1 MMRMLILRVV
11 VLATLLGFPAASGAE
26 TVADVRAQLSALNG
40 QVQQLRDELVQ
51 RGAAGG
57 LPSDPA
63 SALVRLDQLESELRR
78 ITDRVDV
85 LTNDLDRIVRDAS
98 NRVGDIEFRL
108 TELEGGDPA
117 IVPPGDAP
125 LLGGG
130 LTRPMPRPRAGADGG
145 SGAQLAMSEEADF
158 EAAVAAAEAGDNV
171 GAARRFGEFLET
183 YPGGPLSDE
192 ARMRRADALAAAGQ
206 FQPAAR
212 AYLDAFSGNPQ
223 SPQAPAALKGLG
235 TSLAGLGQTSEACL
249 TFTEVELRYPG
260 TAAAA
265 EAASQRATL
274 ACP

>member
-1 MMRMLILRVV
+1 MMRMLIFRVV
-11 VLATLLGFPAASGAE
+11 VLGTLLGFPAVSGAE
-26 TVADVRAQLSALNG
+26 TVADLRAQLSALNG

-57 LPSDPA
+57 LPTEPA

-85 LTNDLDRIVRDAS
+85 LTNDLDRIVREAS

-117 IVPPGDAP
+117 VVQPGSAP

-130 LTRPMPRPRAGADGG
+130 LTRPMPRPRADADAG
-145 SGAQLAMSEEADF
+145 SGAQLAVSERADF
-158 EAAVAAAEAGDNV
+158 EAAVAAAEAGDNAE
-171 GAARRFGEFLET
+171 AARRFAAFLDT
-183 YPGGPLSDE
+183 YPGGPLADD
-192 ARMRRADALAAAGQ
+192 ARMRRADALAAAGEY
-206 FQPAAR
+206 QPAAR
-212 AYLDAFSGNPQ
+212 AYLDAFSGNPE
-223 SPQAPAALKGLG
+223 SPRAPEALKGLG
-235 TSLAGLGQTSEACL
+235 TSLADLGQTAEACL

-265 EAASQRATL
+265 EAISQRASL

>member
-1 MMRMLILRVV
+1 MRHQFVKAL
-11 VLATLLGFPAASGAE
+11 VLGATLLIPGASEAE
-26 TVADVRAQLSALNG
+26 TVSDLRAQLSVLNG

-85 LTNDLDRIVRDAS
+85 LTNDLDRVIRDAS

-117 IVPPGDAP
+117 AAPSVDAP

-130 LTRPMPRPRAGADGG
+130 LTRPMPRPRSDADGSG
-145 SGAQLAMSEEADF
+145 GAQLAVSEQADF
-158 EAAVAAAEAGDNV
+158 EAAVAAAAAGEHEE
-171 GAARRFGEFLET
+171 AARRFATFLDT
-183 YPGGPLSDE
+183 YPGGPLSDR
-192 ARMRRADALAAAGQ
+192 ARLGRAEALASGGQ
-206 FQPAAR
+206 FQLAAR

-223 SPQAPAALKGLG
+223 GEQAPAALRGLG
-235 TSLAGLGQTSEACL
+235 TSLASLGQTSEACL

-260 TAAAA
+260 TAAAS
-265 EAASQRATL
+265 EATAQRTSL